1 MWINIKKVLNFDI
14 KINKNLMK
22 EENMDNEIKEEKN
35 KKSGNSSSIVEW
47 VIVIAVAVA
56 IALFINFVII
66 INSTVPTS
74 SMENTIMPG
83 DRILGLRV
91 TYWFED
97 PKYGDIIVFKYPD
110 NPSETFVKRVIG
122 TPGDIVEVKSGVTY
136 VNGKALTENYLK
148 EEMIEADYGPYEV
161 PEDSYFVMG
170 DNRNN
175 SLDSRF
181 WETTHFVPQKNILGR
196 AFVCYW
202 PFSHMGKL
210 KGID

>member
-1 MWINIKKVLNFDI
+1 
-14 KINKNLMK
+14 
-22 EENMDNEIKEEKN
+22 MDNEIKENKEKN
-35 KKSGNSSSIVEW
+35 PKKMSSAVEW
-47 VIVIAVAVA
+47 VIVIAIAVA
-56 IALFINFVII
+56 LALFINFVII

-91 TYWFED
+91 TYWFNE

-122 TPGDIVEVKSGVTY
+122 VPGDVVEIKAGVTY
-136 VNGKALTENYLK
+136 INGEAITENYLK
-148 EEMIEADYGPYEV
+148 EEQFASDYGPYEV

-175 SLDSRF
+175 SKDSRF
-181 WETTHFVPQKNILGR
+181 WTTTHFVPKKNILGR
-196 AFVCYW
+196 AYLCYW
-202 PFSHMGKL
+202 PISHIGKL
-210 KGID
+210 KGVD